1 MKKEEL
7 LKQLKSVKT
16 PEPDEETVLQSEEE
30 LIKKVR
36 SSFPQIV
43 QERRVICMK
52 NYRRKVVFATVAVVV
67 AAVILSAVIVPTI
80 KVANAKQVAQN
91 VIEDTL
97 HLKVDGKDIT
107 VEGDVATTIINGLKI
122 NVDTSKAIILDVIKS
137 KPVSLTEEEK
147 NKAVEIFRNSPNVK
161 DLEKNGYIDPSN
173 VEILE
178 IKGLAFP
185 NDDGKFAWIKVK
197 SNKADPMVSSPNGYA
212 IGTTVDLQKGEVL
225 MSNMGPSDSV
235 VAPGIEDYI
244 PEAPAP

>member
-1 MKKEEL
+1 MRKEEL
-7 LKQLKSVKT
+7 LKQLKSVKA

-30 LIKKVR
+30 LIRRVR
-36 SSFPQIV
+36 SSFSQIV
-43 QERRVICMK
+43 QERRVIYMK
-52 NYRRKVVFATVAVVV
+52 NRRKVVFATVAVVI

-107 VEGDVATTIINGLKI
+107 VEGDVATAIINGLKI
-122 NVDTSKAIILDVIKS
+122 NVDTSKAIIIDVVRAES
-137 KPVSLTEEEK
+137 TSLTEEEK
-147 NKAVEIFRNSPNVK
+147 NKAIEIFRNSPEVKSTLEEQGNV
-161 DLEKNGYIDPSN
+161 NPSN
-173 VEILE
+173 AEILE

-185 NDDGKFAWIKVK
+185 DGRKYVWVKVK
-197 SNKADPMVSSPNGYA
+197 VNSPNGDA
-212 IGTTVDLQKGEVL
+212 AGGIVDLQKGKASVDVI
-225 MSNMGPSDSV
+225 GPSDSV